1 MDPFPSADSKRV
13 LDRPAEEIRAAYQ
26 QIHRACRRAGLSPAD
41 ADDVAQDIWAWLL
54 RSGKP
59 AELLATPWLGAV
71 AQNYIR
77 RYWRGRKRRQAHEAR
92 AGIEGLARRRAE
104 GSEAIDSRL
113 SLDGMERRLPSVEA
127 RLLHLV
133 RLGWTFA
140 GAIRRLQIPR
150 GSRSCLRKR
159 LIAHLASGLRAP
171 DRPSRATSAAP

>member
-1 MDPFPSADSKRV
+1 MAALPSVHSNRAP
-13 LDRPAEEIRAAYQ
+13 DRSAEEIYAAYQ
-26 QIHRACRRAGLSPAD
+26 QIHTACRRAGLSPAD

-59 AELLATPWLGAV
+59 AELLATAWLGAV

-77 RYWRGRKRRQAHEAR
+77 RYWRGRKRRQVHEAR
-92 AGIEGLARRRAE
+92 AGVEGLTRRPAE
-104 GSEAIDSRL
+104 ASETIDSRL
-113 SLDGMERRLPSVEA
+113 SLDRMERRLPSVEA

-140 GAIRRLQIPR
+140 GAIRHLRIPR

-171 DRPSRATSAAP
+171 ERASRPPRTT